1 MRQSIKNVHSR
12 RVLPKIAQS
21 IVAGLLSLAVV
32 SSQTTLHG
40 ADPEDKQSRYA
51 IKDLDGHFPFTVPAS
66 KDAWLVRADELRTQ
80 LEIALGILPKPTM
93 APLKAVSHS
102 SREMDGYS
110 IEKVY
115 FESLPGFYVTGS
127 LFVPSGDKR
136 KEKMPAVLC
145 PHGHWQNGRFYWCP
159 DNEVAQLLATGAER
173 FESAA
178 RNHMQARCVQLAR
191 MGCVV
196 FQYDMIGYAD
206 SQQINFDRG
215 HRFGLAGPNPAVK
228 ENHWLLYSPQAEGHL
243 QSIMALQTINSM
255 QAFEYLASR
264 KDVDP
269 KKIAITGASGGGT
282 QSFIGAAVEPR
293 MAGAFPAVMVST
305 GMQGGCTCENASC
318 LRVDTGNVEIA
329 ALIAPR
335 PLGMTAAD
343 DWTRTMPRDGF
354 PELKKLYG
362 LFGAEKNVSLF
373 PALHFPHNYNHV
385 SRVSMYGFM
394 NRLFELGLPEPI
406 LEKDFDV
413 LPASELS
420 VWDADHPRPE
430 SGVEFESKL
439 LQTWAEDTAKTLS
452 ANPKLRSTGWKSLLE
467 PANRIAKT
475 LKLSAPKTTGKIET
489 IEVRNADD
497 KVVGEIKLVAN
508 DTSGTLEIVDFNE
521 AQKASIV
528 TKNTLLLTDAWGIDA
543 DSEQSL
549 VRNPRP
555 AASYT
560 YGYNPPVIVRKLAVL
575 LSYLDK
581 RAEANQ
587 STLRL
592 SGNANNGFYAAAAQ
606 LLRPAHAK
614 IGTLSGKGIDF
625 QNISSIK
632 DANIL
637 PGALRFGGIQG
648 LIDSAEAP

>member
-1 MRQSIKNVHSR
+1 M
-12 RVLPKIAQS
+12 LPRLAKT
-21 IVAGLLSLAVV
+21 IVAGLLSVAAL
-32 SSQTTLHG
+32 SGQPSFGTEP
-40 ADPEDKQSRYA
+40 DEKQSKYA
-51 IKDLDGHFPFTVPAS
+51 IKDLDGHFPFTVPAN
-66 KDAWLVRADELRTQ
+66 KEAWLPRADELRTQ
-80 LEIALGILPKPTM
+80 LEVALGVFPKPAM
-93 APLKAVSHS
+93 APLKPVSHS
-102 SREMDGYS
+102 AREMDGYT

-127 LFVPSGDKR
+127 LFVPSGDRR
-136 KEKMPAVLC
+136 KDKMPAVLC

-215 HRFGLAGPNPAVK
+215 HRFGLAGPNPEVK
-228 ENHWLLYSPQAEGHL
+228 ANQWLLYSPQAEGHL

-255 QAFEYLASR
+255 QAFEYLANR
-264 KDVDP
+264 NDVDP

-282 QSFIGAAVEPR
+282 QSFIAAAIEPR

-362 LFGAEKNVSLF
+362 LFGAEKNVSLY
-373 PALHFPHNYNHV
+373 PAVHFPHNYNHV
-385 SRVSMYGFM
+385 SRVAMYGFM
-394 NRLFELGLPEPI
+394 NRMFELGLPEPI
-406 LEKDFDV
+406 LEKDFHV
-413 LPASELS
+413 LPAAELS
-420 VWDADHPRPE
+420 VWDTDHPNPE
-430 SGVEFESKL
+430 SGIEFESKL
-439 LQTWAEDTAKTLS
+439 LQTWASDSAKSLD
-452 ANPKLRSTGWKSLLE
+452 ADPKLRKDGWKSILE

-475 LKLSAPKTTGKIET
+475 LTLSAPRTDAGSEIIE
-489 IEVRNADD
+489 IRNADN
-497 KVVGEIKLVAN
+497 KVVGELFLVAK
-508 DTSGTLEIVDFNE
+508 DTSGTIQILDYNST
-521 AQKASIV
+521 QKSSGI

-543 DSEQSL
+543 KQEQSL

-575 LSYLDK
+575 LSALDNRSDTK
-581 RAEANQ
+581 KPTLNWHGDAEA
-587 STLRL
+587 
-592 SGNANNGFYAAAAQ
+592 GFYAAAAQ

-614 IGTLSGKGIDF
+614 SVTVTGKPLEF
-625 QNISSIK
+625 ENIKSIK
-632 DANIL
+632 DPYIL

-648 LIDSAEAP
+648 LIDSAKAP